1 MALMFFNA
9 LERAACARGLQ
20 LQSVPVRA
28 PAEYNSA
35 FAAMTAGSAQ
45 ALLIL
50 SNPDV
55 YGGCRVASGTAR
67 KIHKADAKLPR
78 ILRLMNSSSTRRYKR
93 FDDFLS
99 MKTPTGGRVSRR

>member
-1 MALMFFNA
+1 MFFNA

-50 SNPDV
+50 STPM
-55 YGGCRVASGTAR
+55 YTAG
-67 KIHKADAKLPR
+67 AVWLAELPGR
-78 ILRLMNSSSTRRYKR
+78 STRPMPSS
-93 FDDFLS
+93 LAS
-99 MKTPTGGRVSRR
+99 